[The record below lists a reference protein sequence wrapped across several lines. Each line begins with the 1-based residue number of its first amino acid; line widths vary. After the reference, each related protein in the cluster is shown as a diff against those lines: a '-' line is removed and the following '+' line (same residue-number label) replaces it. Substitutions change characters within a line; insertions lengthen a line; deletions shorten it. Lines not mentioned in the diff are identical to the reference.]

1 VTVSGWDCVL
11 EGDGIDATGA
21 RAPALRLGLRMVKGL
36 SEAGAARL
44 VAVRGQ
50 LPFADL
56 DDLARR
62 AALQRADVNA
72 LAAADALRAL
82 AGHRREAWWQALA
95 LEADTPLTRAP
106 RDAVQ
111 ASLLPPTEGEN
122 LVADYRRLG
131 LTLGR
136 HPLALLRPK
145 LSSMQLKTADDVNH
159 ARHQQS
165 IYVAGIVTCRQ
176 RPGTASGV
184 MFVTLEDETGCINVV
199 VWSSLVERQRRELLN
214 SQLLGVHGVVEKK
227 DNVVHLVAGRLFDHS
242 HLLGSL
248 ELPSRDFH

>member
-1 VTVSGWDCVL
+1 
-11 EGDGIDATGA
+11 
-21 RAPALRLGLRMVKGL
+21 M
-36 SEAGAARL
+36 
-44 VAVRGQ
+44 
-50 LPFADL
+50 
-56 DDLARR
+56 
-62 AALQRADVNA
+62 
-72 LAAADALRAL
+72 
-82 AGHRREAWWQALA
+82 
-95 LEADTPLTRAP
+95 
-106 RDAVQ
+106 
-111 ASLLPPTEGEN
+111 PPTEGEN

-145 LSSMQLKTADDVNH
+145 LSSMQLKTADDVNN

-165 IYVAGIVTCRQ
+165 ICVAGIVTCHQ

-199 VWSSLVERQRRELLN
+199 VWSSLVERQRRELLG
-214 SQLLGVHGVVEKK
+214 SQLLGVHGIVEKK

-248 ELPSRDFH
+248 QLPSRDFH